1 MARNGWHILR
11 DETGLTLARHVPAR
25 FDVSV
30 MSELPLCDAGR
41 LARQVRQDV
50 WRALQRVRGFS
61 PVVRVERLADVMRVT
76 AGGRLPRS
84 SQSAILSERL
94 DAVLTDPGNRARWLR
109 WASGRTSLAHVF
121 AVFLA
126 LPVFAD
132 EPLVVPSGQPVT
144 FHEMLWDRPGGGLI
158 YRFRFVA
165 PQIGQEGR
173 AYEDVEVD
181 MHHLCETF
189 AIPRLAQTGPQPSQ
203 IVISF
208 SQQETEF
215 GVATEDVTQFFE
227 AYRVE
232 GETCILE
239 FF

>member
-1 MARNGWHILR
+1 MARHL
-11 DETGLTLARHVPAR
+11 PAR

-30 MSELPLCDAGR
+30 VSDLPLCDAGR
-41 LARQVRQDV
+41 LARQVRQDM

-61 PVVRVERLADVMRVT
+61 PVVRVERFEDVMRVT

-84 SQSAILSERL
+84 SQSAWVSERL
-94 DAVLTDPGNRARWLR
+94 DALLNDPRKRHRWLC
-109 WASGRTSLAHVF
+109 WADACKHSVHVF
-121 AVFLA
+121 AMMLA
-126 LPVFAD
+126 LPVFAS
-132 EPLVVPSGQPVT
+132 EPLDVPSGQPVT
-144 FHEMLWDRPGGGLI
+144 FHEMLWDRPGNGLV
-158 YRFRFVA
+158 YRFRFLT
-165 PQIGQEGR
+165 PEIGQDGR
-173 AYEDVEVD
+173 EYEDVEID

-189 AIPRLAQTGPQPSQ
+189 AIPRLSPDVGPQPNQ

-208 SQQETEF
+208 SQEETEF

-232 GETCILE
+232 DETCILE